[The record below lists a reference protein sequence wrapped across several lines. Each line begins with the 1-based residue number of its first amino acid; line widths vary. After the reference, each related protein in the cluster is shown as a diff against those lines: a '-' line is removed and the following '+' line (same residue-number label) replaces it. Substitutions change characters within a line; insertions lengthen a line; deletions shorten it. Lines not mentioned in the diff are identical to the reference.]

1 MPGLKMQR
9 ESGKSPSSKEL
20 RTSNQGRTDMNRQEV
35 MELFNKRPRIGTLST
50 ANKKGEVNVAV
61 FGSPQMIDENTVI
74 MGIGRNRSFRNL
86 QENPKAVFIVV
97 EPGKT
102 VMDWKGARVYLDVVD
117 LESGGG
123 LFDEVK
129 AGIAKAAGKQAADM
143 IHAAVRFKITEV
155 RPIVE
160 F

>member
-1 MPGLKMQR
+1 
-9 ESGKSPSSKEL
+9 
-20 RTSNQGRTDMNRQEV
+20 MNRQAV
-35 MELFNKRPRIGTLST
+35 MEFFNRRPRIGTLST
-50 ANKKGEVNVAV
+50 ANRNGEVNVAV

-86 QENPKAVFIVV
+86 QENPKAAFIVV

-102 VMDWKGARVYLDVVD
+102 VMDWKGARVYLEVMDIQ
-117 LESGGG
+117 SGGG
-123 LFDEVK
+123 FFEEVRE
-129 AGIAKAAGKQAADM
+129 GIAKAAGKTAADM
-143 IHAAVRFKITEV
+143 IHAAIRFKVTEV